1 MRFLLIPC
9 SLFPLHSL
17 VFSDVPRLRFQ
28 SSNLRTA
35 QEVHSFAL
43 SKMSSCVSN
52 PCQIFLRKKCVAV
65 RILSI
70 SCSLLLLH
78 CFGPSKILEVLNRC
92 IVSHSLL
99 WFRGHLSRGKDFY
112 IKRTW
117 MLDCCRYNVVF
128 FHCSVSRLAMFH
140 SRVFSPGILEILK
153 RTLVSSFLKCS
164 RGCLTRV
171 KYY

>member
-78 CFGPSKILEVLNRC
+78 CFGPSKIPCYQSRDLRSPQQV
-92 IVSHSLL
+92 HSFALSIMISRTSLTGQRFLHKKDVDVRLL
-99 WFRGHLSRGKDFY
+99 S
-112 IKRTW
+112 I
-117 MLDCCRYNVVF
+117 
-128 FHCSVSRLAMFH
+128 
-140 SRVFSPGILEILK
+140 
-153 RTLVSSFLKCS
+153 
-164 RGCLTRV
+164 
-171 KYY
+171 